1 MIHRGRQRWPVLL
14 LAVCW
19 GGAEV
24 LGEEH
29 AAAKTSQHPI
39 FFETSPAAA
48 GTTLVAPHAGADS
61 PAAEFTPLT
70 SRQGQPILPASV
82 PKLHLDEANPPTDA
96 TRLPPVLV
104 MAPKLKLLEGVKIM
118 SRDEF
123 AAQLRKLYPGA
134 SIRGQDPYSI
144 ANGLPNYA
152 RLQYEDDRRVA
163 QKASLEDLANLLE
176 HTGDHAGGQRLK
188 KEIQD
193 AFGGTY
199 KDASIDAMDKSANG
213 GRR

>member
-1 MIHRGRQRWPVLL
+1 MTHRGCQRWPLLL

-19 GGAEV
+19 GGTKIV
-24 LGEEH
+24 GEEH
-29 AAAKTSQHPI
+29 AAAKPRGHPI
-39 FFETSPAAA
+39 FSETGPAPAVTATVDRPPGAGSPAA
-48 GTTLVAPHAGADS
+48 GFAPLKS
-61 PAAEFTPLT
+61 SLPNVK
-70 SRQGQPILPASV
+70 LPASLPRV
-82 PKLHLDEANPPTDA
+82 HIDDADTPTDA
-96 TRLPPVLV
+96 TKLPPVLV

-176 HTGDHAGGQRLK
+176 HTGDHTGGQRLK

-193 AFGGTY
+193 ALGGTY
-199 KDASIDAMDKSANG
+199 KDPLIDAMDKSANG